1 MLKTLGK
8 PTSKNPDNGKTDF
21 GVYIQYNDIMTHF

>member
-8 PTSKNPDNGKTDF
+8 PTSKTPDNGKTDF
-21 GVYIQYNDIMTHF
+21 GVYMQYNDIMVQF